1 MIATKLKIRLCSDP
15 CLRKKSVPIK
25 AVDASTRL
33 LITSMLET
41 MYDGKGIGLAAPQV
55 GINERL
61 IVVDIGD
68 GPVALINPKIT
79 KRSGQDIME
88 EGCLSVP
95 GIVVEIKRPAKIRVE
110 YLDENNQPQ
119 AQDLAGLMARVVL
132 HETDHLNGK
141 LIIDYASWAQK
152 LKFKKKLKEIKK
164 NSVTNSPV
172 NF

>member
-1 MIATKLKIRLCSDP
+1 MIPTKLKIRICSDP
-15 CLRKKSVPIK
+15 CLRKKSVPVK

-33 LITSMLET
+33 LIASMLET
-41 MYDGKGIGLAAPQV
+41 MYESKGIGLAAPQV

-61 IVVDIGD
+61 FVADIGD
-68 GPVALINPKIT
+68 GPVAFINPKIT

-95 GIVVEIKRPAKIRVE
+95 GILVEIKRAAKIVVE
-110 YLDENNQPQ
+110 YLDENSRQVT
-119 AQDLAGLMARVVL
+119 QDLGGLMARVVL

-152 LKFKKKLKEIKK
+152 LKLKKKLKEIKK
-164 NSVTNSPV
+164 NNAPNPSVTI
-172 NF
+172 